1 MYLTSKSRFIV
12 LFDLYQDK
20 IRCKNDAH
28 YRQERLTVDTSFMLR

>member
-1 MYLTSKSRFIV
+1 MYLASKSRFIV

-28 YRQERLTVDTSFMLR
+28 YRQKRLTVDTSFVLR